1 MDNVETMAL
10 AKTKAMADLLATI
23 KPTDLIAVCQLLD
36 WQMGDDKKL
45 PNEKHF
51 KVAII
56 ETLIKTAN
64 AKDWHVI
71 HDAEFF
77 YNFNGAFW
85 VALKDVAVKQLPKY
99 AAIAT

>member
-1 MDNVETMAL
+1 MDNVETMPL

-45 PNEKHF
+45 PKEKHF

-56 ETLIKTAN
+56 ETLIKTAK
-64 AKDWHVI
+64 AMDWHVI
-71 HDAEFF
+71 HNAGFF
-77 YNFNGAFW
+77 YIYNGTHWIPLEKAEMM
-85 VALKDVAVKQLPKY
+85 QLLMDAP
-99 AAIAT
+99 